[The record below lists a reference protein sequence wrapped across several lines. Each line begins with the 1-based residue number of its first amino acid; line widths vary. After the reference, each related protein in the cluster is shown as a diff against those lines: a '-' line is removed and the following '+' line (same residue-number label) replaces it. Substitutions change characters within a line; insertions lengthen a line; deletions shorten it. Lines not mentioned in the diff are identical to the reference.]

1 MTQTELRNLAINDQN
16 TEAIVRGLVNH
27 PIFFEFHDGVVE
39 AVTGKSVQIFLAA
52 IMAVEMGLDASEDSR
67 IKTMGMAALLDCE
80 DIARQCR
87 DLIWLQIQGED

>member
-1 MTQTELRNLAINDQN
+1 MTPTELKNLAINDQN
-16 TEAIVRGLVNH
+16 TESIVRNLVKH

-39 AVTGKSVQIFLAA
+39 AVTADTVHVFLAA
-52 IMAVEMGLDASEDSR
+52 LLAAQMNLDKTEENR
-67 IKTMGMAALLDCE
+67 VLTMGIVGLLDCE

>member
-1 MTQTELRNLAINDQN
+1 MTNAELKILSINEQN
-16 TEAIVRGLVNH
+16 TETICRNLVKH

-52 IMAVEMGLDASEDSR
+52 IMAVEMGLDKSEESR
-67 IKTMGMAALLDCE
+67 IKTMGMAGLLDCE

-87 DLIWLQIQGED
+87 DLIWIEINGGN